1 MADEITLTVQLRVSK
16 GNFDPGTVRF
26 SNLQFDQTAIGKAGG
41 VQEISTS
48 EENLNS
54 GDLTNVGWLLM
65 KNLDDT
71 NYVQWGQDNSS
82 TMQTVGRMEAGEVA
96 LLRVE
101 PGIGVR
107 LKANTAAV
115 DIEFHWFED

>member
-41 VQEISTS
+41 VQEIGTS